1 MKAASAEA
9 FNWNILNSEHYDN
22 HVFATMPG
30 FNCELPHEYGANDPY
45 WQPWEV
51 NEDLFDCMRVY
62 YEQEEKMDN
71 VKICEQGGECGSD
84 DE

>member
-1 MKAASAEA
+1 MTIFKMVFVKQRGNNA
-9 FNWNILNSEHYDN
+9 Y
-22 HVFATMPG
+22 HVFATIPG
-30 FNCELPHEYGANDPY
+30 FNSELPHEYGANDPY

-62 YEQEEKMDN
+62 YEQEGKRDN
-71 VKICEQGGECGSD
+71 VKVCEEGGECGSD